1 MRFPSSLIA
10 ALVISAAPA
19 LAECTRVHVAMH
31 DGLVSVSARDAMLG
45 EILDAWARVGQTK
58 IINAEKIVGEP
69 LTIQLVDVPEEQALD
84 MLLRSVGGYLAAAR
98 SAAVVDASRFDRIM
112 ILPTR
117 AGESSTVRQAA
128 PTLVSPVLP
137 PQQTL
142 PPQSASPMSGIARI
156 IGPERLPV
164 EDDQPDAPAAP
175 PPESPPALDRPPY
188 APPSTLGS
196 PVPGMVVTP
205 PQQDPRSTRRRR

>member
-10 ALVISAAPA
+10 ALIISAAPA
-19 LAECTRVHVAMH
+19 LAESTTVQVAMH

-45 EILDAWARVGQTK
+45 EILDVWARVGQTK
-58 IINAEKIVGEP
+58 IINAEKMVGEP

-84 MLLRSVGGYLAAAR
+84 MLLRSAGGYLAVAR
-98 SAAVVDASRFDRIM
+98 SAAIVDASRFDRIM

-128 PTLVSPVLP
+128 PMLVSPVLP
-137 PQQTL
+137 PQQTI
-142 PPQSASPMSGIARI
+142 PPQSASPMNGVARI

-164 EDDQPDAPAAP
+164 EDDQQDAPPAP
-175 PPESPPALDRPPY
+175 PPASPPELDRHPY
-188 APPSTLGS
+188 APPSTVGS

-205 PQQDPRSTRRRR
+205 PQQGLRSTPRRR